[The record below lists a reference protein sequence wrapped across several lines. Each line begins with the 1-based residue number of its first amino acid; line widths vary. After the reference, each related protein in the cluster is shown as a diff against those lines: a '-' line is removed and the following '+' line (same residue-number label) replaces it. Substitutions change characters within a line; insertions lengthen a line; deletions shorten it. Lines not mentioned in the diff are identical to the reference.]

1 MSPTALLNDDAHCS
15 RRPIAC
21 KHMKALYVVLSI
33 AASFSVAGIAQADEA
48 LAKKKNCIACHAVD
62 AKRVGPSYKEIANRY
77 AGRKDVEAKLTETII
92 KGSRGAWTKELGRE
106 VLMPP
111 NATVKPEDAARLTQ
125 WILSLK

>member
-1 MSPTALLNDDAHCS
+1 MSVLVAALS
-15 RRPIAC
+15 
-21 KHMKALYVVLSI
+21 VSVLLS
-33 AASFSVAGIAQADEA
+33 AAGVAQADEA

-77 AGRKDVEAKLTETII
+77 AGQKDIEARLEEKII

-111 NATVKPEDAARLTQ
+111 NATVKPEDATKLTR

>member
-1 MSPTALLNDDAHCS
+1 MNVLFAALLTS
-15 RRPIAC
+15 
-21 KHMKALYVVLSI
+21 ALLS
-33 AASFSVAGIAQADEA
+33 AADITQADEA

-77 AGRKDVEAKLTETII
+77 AGQKGIEAKLAEKII
-92 KGSRGAWTKELGRE
+92 KGSRGAWMKELGRE

-111 NATVKPEDAARLTQ
+111 NATVKPEDAAKLAR